1 MIRSVLIIARRDIR
15 ATVFTR
21 GFLIWL
27 LMPLLGLAIGVG
39 ASIIGGG
46 GGAAAPRGI
55 AILDAD
61 ARLQP
66 WLERAVA
73 TGRTRA
79 TYAGLRERFRVVH
92 DGEPLP
98 PALAVLP
105 EDLSD
110 DRLAALARPGALE
123 ALRDTADLDL
133 GELGAS
139 LPMRGQPPAL
149 VFVPVAGDVA
159 AQTDRLLRRNRDED
173 ERRRFDAVLRVDA
186 AGPRLF
192 VAPGRDPNV
201 DAIARLVND
210 ARELQAIERRGTAA
224 SLTELRAVRQPLG
237 VVHVG
242 DRAAAGRA
250 ERDARGIIA
259 RVVAS
264 VIFMRIG
271 LLAGVLLSNMVEEK
285 ANKVIEVLVASVPV
299 PAIFAGKLVAML
311 AISAIG
317 VSLWAAIV
325 GGAAGWVLTQVPAAL
340 LPTPAVGW
348 PMLLALAAT
357 YLMTAYLIYGA
368 IYLGIG
374 SLCASIREVQ
384 SLSMPV
390 TIVQTIVLLGVLGA
404 VDRPDGTWGTFM
416 AWFPLS
422 SPYMMA
428 ARAAT
433 EPGLMIHGAA
443 IVWQLLFAALVILWS
458 ARLFRYGV
466 LNSGPPPS
474 LFAWRP
480 RLRRQKSSLS

>member
-1 MIRSVLIIARRDIR
+1 MIRAVLIIARRDIL

-27 LMPLLGLAIGVG
+27 LMPLIGIAIGLA
-39 ASIIGGG
+39 ASLFAGSGGDPS
-46 GGAAAPRGI
+46 PRGI
-55 AILDAD
+55 AVFDPQQ
-61 ARLQP
+61 RLEP
-66 WLERAVA
+66 WLKRAA
-73 TGRTRA
+73 EEAQTRA
-79 TYAGLRERFRVVH
+79 TYAGLRDRFLSIHAGR
-92 DGEPLP
+92 PLP
-98 PALAVLP
+98 AELATLP
-105 EDLSD
+105 EDLPR

-123 ALRDTADLDL
+123 ALRDRADIDL

-149 VFVPVAGDVA
+149 VFVPAAPDAA
-159 AQTDRLLRRNRDED
+159 AQTARLLRSNRSED
-173 ERRRFDAVLRVDA
+173 ERRRFDAVLLVEA
-186 AGPRLF
+186 SGPRLH

-210 ARELQAIERRGTAA
+210 ARLSQAIERAGLVAKVA
-224 SLTELRAVRQPLG
+224 ELRAVRQPLA

-242 DRAAAGRA
+242 ERAGAGRA
-250 ERDARGIIA
+250 ERDARGTIG
-259 RVVAS
+259 RVAAS
-264 VIFMRIG
+264 VIFMLIG

-299 PAIFAGKLVAML
+299 PAIFAGKLIAML
-311 AISAIG
+311 AISVIG
-317 VSLWAAIV
+317 VALWAGIV
-325 GGAAGWVLTQVPAAL
+325 GGAAVWVIGQVPEAL

-348 PMLLALAAT
+348 PMLLTLAGV
-357 YLMTAYLIYGA
+357 YLATAYLIYGA

-390 TIVQTIVLLGVLGA
+390 TIVQTVVLIGVLGA
-404 VDRPDGTWGTFM
+404 VDRPDSAWGTLM
-416 AWFPLS
+416 SWFPLS

-433 EPGLMIHGAA
+433 EPGLGVHAAA
-443 IVWQLLFAALVILWS
+443 IAWQLAFAALVILWS

-474 LFAWRP
+474 LF
-480 RLRRQKSSLS
+480 RLKPKPSE